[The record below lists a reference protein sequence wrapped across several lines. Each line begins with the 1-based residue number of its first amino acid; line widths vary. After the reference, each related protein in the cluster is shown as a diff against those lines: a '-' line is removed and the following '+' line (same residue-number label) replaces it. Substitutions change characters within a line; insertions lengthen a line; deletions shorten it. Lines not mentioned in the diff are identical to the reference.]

1 MKTIN
6 FKNYLLALLASVAIM
21 SCVQDDDFSVPESVG
36 VDENQNLNSLLES
49 IELGS
54 IQLITIEQLK
64 GQFNSGDD
72 ATEILS
78 DIAVKGYVSS
88 SDFTGNFYK
97 EFFIQNAPEN
107 ATDAIKIT
115 LNQVDSYNQFNIG
128 REVYISLKG
137 LYLGESNGGD
147 GVYALG
153 GDVDGGEVVSMTAN
167 SIPSHLYRS
176 ATTEAIVPKMVS
188 GLASGD
194 VGIFVTINNVEFPA
208 NSLGQPY
215 VNPNDDYDS
224 QKTVQRCSGFSYS
237 TFEIETSSFASFK
250 NEVLV
255 DGGGSISGVVSKTYN
270 GSGLVLALNTTD
282 DVVLDSSRCTLLT
295 IDDFSVIYEDDFE
308 SYSNYDSIGEGWTNF
323 SEAGNRDWSARTTTD
338 SQNSGSKIA
347 QMSAYNSGDSSNVV
361 WLITPSID
369 LDAQPVE
376 FVNFQSSNS
385 YSDNSELEFLISTDW
400 DGSEAT
406 IGSATWTELPATI
419 VSDSEFYQN
428 WVDSGLIELSNFSG
442 NANIAFKYT
451 GADSNDFTGT
461 FELDNFQVLVQ
472 N

>member
-1 MKTIN
+1 M
-6 FKNYLLALLASVAIM
+6 
-21 SCVQDDDFSVPESVG
+21 
-36 VDENQNLNSLLES
+36 
-49 IELGS
+49 
-54 IQLITIEQLK
+54 
-64 GQFNSGDD
+64 
-72 ATEILS
+72 
-78 DIAVKGYVSS
+78 SS

-153 GDVDGGEVVSMTAN
+153 GDVDGGEVVEMTAN

-194 VGIFVTINNVEFPA
+194 VGIFVTINNVEFPV

-250 NEVLV
+250 NEVLA

-270 GSGLVLALNTTD
+270 GSGLVLALKHY
-282 DVVLDSSRCTLLT
+282 R
-295 IDDFSVIYEDDFE
+295 
-308 SYSNYDSIGEGWTNF
+308 
-323 SEAGNRDWSARTTTD
+323 
-338 SQNSGSKIA
+338 
-347 QMSAYNSGDSSNVV
+347 
-361 WLITPSID
+361 
-369 LDAQPVE
+369 
-376 FVNFQSSNS
+376 
-385 YSDNSELEFLISTDW
+385 
-400 DGSEAT
+400 
-406 IGSATWTELPATI
+406 
-419 VSDSEFYQN
+419 
-428 WVDSGLIELSNFSG
+428 
-442 NANIAFKYT
+442 
-451 GADSNDFTGT
+451 
-461 FELDNFQVLVQ
+461 
-472 N
+472 